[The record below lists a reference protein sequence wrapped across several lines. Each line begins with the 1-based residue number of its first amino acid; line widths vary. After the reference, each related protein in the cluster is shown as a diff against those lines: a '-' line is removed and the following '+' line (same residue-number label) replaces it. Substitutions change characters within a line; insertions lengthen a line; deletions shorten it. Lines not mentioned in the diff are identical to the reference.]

1 MDGQLDLSDFFPEE
15 LAEKPS
21 GFPEDAMPKPV
32 DPEEK
37 EERKETEAKTEE
49 INTIKTETPV
59 KPTVDRFVRT
69 VKEDQLREVADAKYA
84 EGYRTV
90 YIAKD
95 RGNAFLVMEKR

>member
-37 EERKETEAKTEE
+37 EERKETEAKT
-49 INTIKTETPV
+49 TETPV